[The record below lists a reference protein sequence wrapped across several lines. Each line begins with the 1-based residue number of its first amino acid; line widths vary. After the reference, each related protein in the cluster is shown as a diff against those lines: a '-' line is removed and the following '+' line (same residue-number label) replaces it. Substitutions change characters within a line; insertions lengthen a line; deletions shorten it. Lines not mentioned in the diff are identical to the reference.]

1 MIESLCFLP
10 SVSLRFP
17 IQTLNYRLDK
27 NNKSSTPRSVLEQPR
42 QDPRTT
48 TRPVT
53 PPKCPFHSET
63 PHLHVAYLP
72 AGVSAANFR
81 AYPEGFPEDASFI
94 PPPPVHYTVPG
105 IGYAVENSWGIIPR
119 DRARKH
125 GDVYT
130 MDFFG
135 RRMHFI
141 CDWTA
146 IHELI
151 RDNSTFIN
159 NGANPVVIT
168 MFGEDAM
175 INLDGFEHQDVRE
188 KMAPALSPRLFPF
201 YAERIRIRAENSWRQ
216 MAEQTTHRGGKG
228 YLETMIRELFLAATI
243 EVTNGIGLKS
253 EEYTELSELYYTF
266 LKALFT
272 PKFMLG
278 WKKAFQAKQK
288 ILDIVEKLIR
298 RMLVDDADVINDL
311 RKYGDRI
318 SVKGGRDILKGR
330 VSISHIMIANAPFVN
345 VGPNAENNP
354 EDIAYQAK
362 ISLGLWFAG
371 MTTASSTIS
380 CALFEMGFDKSI
392 WNSLTIEQDTIV
404 EESQGNRTVKFDQLN
419 NMPLLDSF
427 LTEIMRVHPASIG
440 TAKKT
445 AQDFEV
451 FGKKI
456 EKNSYVWFD
465 HLAAHMDERYYP
477 EPEKI
482 IVDRFLNRATPSI
495 LTFGVK
501 GSAHYCLGSGL
512 SKVLMKTTLSIL
524 LREYTME
531 MDQAQSRKYK
541 FLPDNVPES
550 KVVITELKPRF

>member
-159 NGANPVVIT
+159 NGANPV
-168 MFGEDAM
+168 
-175 INLDGFEHQDVRE
+175 
-188 KMAPALSPRLFPF
+188 
-201 YAERIRIRAENSWRQ
+201 
-216 MAEQTTHRGGKG
+216 RGGKG